1 MKYIIEDKKYNF
13 KFAFDTETGVLLW
26 TDNMWTNRTNNP
38 LLDIAHITASP
49 VIDNTTVYL
58 VGNAG
63 KTGAYLLKDG
73 TPVFT
78 VGLGGRETPVV
89 SAEYLF
95 LLTNKNKLVA
105 LNKRRGSQYWDADLS
120 SFGKGRIWFGP
131 VLVNGEL
138 VVTSSEGDIVF
149 FDSKTGKESR
159 REVQDKLVGA
169 PVFAQNT
176 MLLLTQKGDMLFYQ

>member
-1 MKYIIEDKKYNF
+1 MPATADSVVVAPTTNGRVN
-13 KFAFDTETGVLLW
+13 AFDTETGVLLW

-105 LNKRRGSQYWDADLS
+105 LNKRRGSQYWETDLS
-120 SFGKGRIWFGP
+120 SFGKGRTWFGP
-131 VLVNGEL
+131 VLVNG
-138 VVTSSEGDIVF
+138 VAYSIIVGIIYF
-149 FDSKTGKESR
+149 
-159 REVQDKLVGA
+159 LIY
-169 PVFAQNT
+169 
-176 MLLLTQKGDMLFYQ
+176 LI